1 MWQYL
6 IVVLLHSKL
15 YEIFIEQFCFC
26 SLTITSVSGHC
37 FLQFFF
43 SNDVMFKV
51 CLGYAVNLNA
61 DEKIHFELI
70 LMFSLN
76 H

>member
-1 MWQYL
+1 ML
-6 IVVLLHSKL
+6 
-15 YEIFIEQFCFC
+15 
-26 SLTITSVSGHC
+26 
-37 FLQFFF
+37 
-43 SNDVMFKV
+43 KV
-51 CLGYAVNLNA
+51 CLGYAVNSNA